1 MKNASATL
9 VQATAE
15 SNQSQKEEGARKEA
29 QVCSPTSDYN
39 IIVVGGFDGKTK
51 LRTTE
56 HYCSSRNSWQYLQ
69 PMNEARS
76 WATAF
81 IFDNKFIVSGG
92 WTENGLS
99 DTMEYLTINPLRSSE
114 KWQYFNARLPTKISG
129 HTTEVYKGKLCVI
142 GGCDANGVV
151 SECIYEVSL
160 KPPYR
165 SQLLVK
171 MPRGICYHTSV
182 LLNKSILILG
192 GATDWCA
199 EHPVNNV
206 LLYNIDDKQLKEL
219 APLAYNVVDMA
230 SVKCDDD
237 AVLLGGVTD
246 DKTLINNNVMSYN
259 VEEGPSM
266 NKLPNMKC
274 FRQGCTAVSA
284 NGRIIAIGGC
294 GCERGEAKA
303 KYLSSIESCYPNSG
317 SWEFMPAMNEA
328 RRGATAAG
336 W

>member
-1 MKNASATL
+1 MSTTL

-15 SNQSQKEEGARKEA
+15 SNQREKEGGTRKEA

-39 IIVVGGFDGKTK
+39 IIVVGGWDGKTA

-69 PMNEARS
+69 PMNEARYGAS
-76 WATAF
+76 AF
-81 IFDNKFIVSGG
+81 IFDNKFVVSGG
-92 WTENGLS
+92 LTENGPS
-99 DTMEYLTINPLRSSE
+99 DTMEYLTIHPLSSSE
-114 KWQYFNARLPTKISG
+114 KWQCFKARLPTKLSD
-129 HTTEVYKGKLCVI
+129 HTTEVYKGKLYVI
-142 GGCDANGVV
+142 GGCIAKDVM

-160 KPPYR
+160 KPPYG

-171 MPRGICYHTSV
+171 MPRGICCHTSV

-192 GATDWCA
+192 GGTDWLG

-219 APLAYNVVDMA
+219 APLPYNVAMMA

-237 AVLLGGVTD
+237 AVLIGGVTD
-246 DKTLINNNVMSYN
+246 GGTFIHDNVMSYN

-266 NKLPNMKC
+266 NKLPYMKC
-274 FRQGCTAVSA
+274 IRAGCTAVSA
-284 NGRIIAIGGC
+284 NGRIIAIGGR
-294 GCERGEAKA
+294 GCERGVIKVKE
-303 KYLSSIESCYPNSG
+303 LSSVESCFPNSG

-328 RRGATAAG
+328 RFGATAAG

>member
-1 MKNASATL
+1 MS
-9 VQATAE
+9 
-15 SNQSQKEEGARKEA
+15 
-29 QVCSPTSDYN
+29 
-39 IIVVGGFDGKTK
+39 GGFTK
-51 LRTTE
+51 
-56 HYCSSRNSWQYLQ
+56 
-69 PMNEARS
+69 
-76 WATAF
+76 
-81 IFDNKFIVSGG
+81 
-92 WTENGLS
+92 NGPS
-99 DTMEYLTINPLRSSE
+99 DTMEYLTIHPLSSSE
-114 KWQYFNARLPTKISG
+114 KWRYFNARLPTKLSY
-129 HTTEVYKGKLCVI
+129 HTTEVYKGTLYVI
-142 GGCDANGVV
+142 GGRDANGVV

-171 MPRGICYHTSV
+171 MPRGLCHHTSV

-192 GATDWCA
+192 GATDWRG

-219 APLAYNVVDMA
+219 APLAYNAALMA

-237 AVLLGGVTD
+237 AVLLGGRTD
-246 DKTLINNNVMSYN
+246 GRTFINNNVMSYN

-274 FRQGCTAVSA
+274 IRGGCTAVSA
-284 NGRIIAIGGC
+284 NGRIIAIGGS
-294 GCERGEAKA
+294 GCERGETKL
-303 KYLSSIESCYPNSG
+303 KYLSSVESCYPNSG

-328 RRGATAAG
+328 RGYATAAG